1 MKAIRIILACLRKA
15 DETYNL
21 INNNDKIVLGLSGG
35 KDSVAL
41 LYALHLYQKFSNKK
55 FTVQPVTLDLGFDGF
70 DGEILKNYCASLGYE
85 LIIKDCKDVYKI
97 LSANQ
102 KANNLKHLPC
112 SICSKM
118 KKAAIN
124 AASNELGYKKVAFAH
139 HADDA
144 IETLLMNMITGG
156 RISTFSPKM
165 HLERADI
172 TFIRPFINVFEKDI
186 IRLMKEENLP
196 VLGKIC
202 PADKLTNRENV
213 KNILNSLYSQ
223 YKGSHENFLHM
234 LSNYEKEELFSD
246 VINYQLDGKGLTLK
260 PVISSSDKAN
270 EINIRMQ
277 VFVKEQGIDIKDELE
292 TKYENVASSF
302 LILKKD
308 KIIGTIRYLKEDD
321 DTYKIGR
328 FAILKKYRNKGYGQS
343 ALMFLTKYIRR
354 NYCPKNIIIH
364 AQYNSKNVY
373 LKSGYII
380 EGKPFIEA
388 KIKHVK
394 MIYNEQKK

>member
-55 FTVQPVTLDLGFDGF
+55 FTIQPVTLDLGFDGF
-70 DGEILKNYCASLGYE
+70 DGTILKQYCASLGYE
-85 LIIKDCKDVYKI
+85 LIINESKDVYKI

-102 KANNLKHLPC
+102 KEHNLKHLPC

-124 AASNELGYKKVAFAH
+124 KVATDLGFKKVAFAH

-144 IETLLMNMITGG
+144 IETLLMNMTTGG
-156 RISTFSPKM
+156 RIATFSPKM
-165 HLERADI
+165 HLQRADI
-172 TFIRPFINVFEKDI
+172 TFIRPFINVYEKDI
-186 IRLMKEENLP
+186 ERLIKEENLP

-202 PADKLTNRENV
+202 PADRLTNRENV
-213 KNILNSLYSQ
+213 KNILSSLYKQ
-223 YKGSHENFLHM
+223 YKGSHENFLLM

-246 VINYQLDGKGLTLK
+246 AIYHQIDGRGLCLK
-260 PVISSSDKAN
+260 PVITAKDKAE
-270 EINIRMQ
+270 EINIRME
-277 VFVKEQGIDIKDELE
+277 VFVKEQNIQIKDELE
-292 TKYENVASSF
+292 MIDERNATSF
-302 LILKKD
+302 LIYKQD
-308 KIIGTIRYLKEDD
+308 KIIGTIRYLKQDD
-321 DTYKIGR
+321 NTYKIGR
-328 FAILKKYRNKGYGQS
+328 FAIKKKYRSKGYGIKT
-343 ALMFLTKYIRR
+343 LTFLTKYIYKRFYP
-354 NYCPKNIIIH
+354 NYIYVH

-373 LKSGYII
+373 LKSGYKII
-380 EGKPFIEA
+380 DKPFYEA

-394 MIYNEQKK
+394 MVYNEQKK